1 MPQRECCGVGAV
13 AGEVREDSDG
23 LNNPGGFQEE
33 VAFELILE
41 KGEPGGGG
49 GRQQTVRGT
58 GQAHVPGGGGLDFLE
73 QERSWAWQG
82 RRSKPPIRADRQGGT
97 RSRRRLNSRLGVW
110 TLPRR
115 QWGAT
120 GVSERGR
127 AAPAVAPLFFSDGLK
142 ALQYFRVGH

>member
-1 MPQRECCGVGAV
+1 MVRGWGGRW
-13 AGEVREDSDG
+13 GEVREDSDG
-23 LNNPGGFQEE
+23 LKNPGGFQEE

-41 KGEPGGGG
+41 KGEHGGGG

-58 GQAHVPGGGGLDFLE
+58 GQAHVPGGVGLDFLQ
-73 QERSWAWQG
+73 QERSWAWLG
-82 RRSKPPIRADRQGGT
+82 RRSKPPIRSDRQGGT
-97 RSRRRLNSRLGVW
+97 RSRRHLNSRLGVW

-120 GVSERGR
+120 GVSEPGR

-142 ALQYFRVGH
+142 ALQYFRAGH